1 VITSRKELERSIVCA
16 AFDGAQSLDQIAAQI
31 NDTWITSP
39 DMRTIWMALKYLA
52 ETGQEFDPVIVLDM
66 MQAKYGISEDIGL
79 QALIDLRAS
88 RYESAHIDY
97 HCDALRRHAV
107 TDDARQIGN
116 QLMAENAIDAGV
128 IDSYIVRLDEIKQGR
143 KDEIA
148 TASEAVDAF
157 LERKASPLQ
166 VQKTGITGI
175 DMKLRGGMRDGQLIV
190 VGGRPGTGKSVLMT
204 QIATGVM
211 ATGSAAL
218 IVSLE
223 MTQEEIVE
231 RMSATVELEALRRSP
246 LMFIDSTSEFGA
258 ISSLIRVACRR
269 QKVGVVVLDYI
280 QLCEIKLSRDGNR
293 EREIATMSRRL
304 KQLAK
309 ICKVPIVIGSQL
321 NRESA
326 KRGKPTLADLRE
338 SGAIEQD
345 ADIVLLLHRDDES
358 DDTTIGIAKHRG
370 GATGEV
376 VMRLNGPQ
384 FRFEDAYERFY
395 DGSFGAKG
403 N

>member
-1 VITSRKELERSIVCA
+1 
-16 AFDGAQSLDQIAAQI
+16 
-31 NDTWITSP
+31 
-39 DMRTIWMALKYLA
+39 
-52 ETGQEFDPVIVLDM
+52 
-66 MQAKYGISEDIGL
+66 
-79 QALIDLRAS
+79 
-88 RYESAHIDY
+88 
-97 HCDALRRHAV
+97 
-107 TDDARQIGN
+107 
-116 QLMAENAIDAGV
+116 
-128 IDSYIVRLDEIKQGR
+128 
-143 KDEIA
+143 
-148 TASEAVDAF
+148 
-157 LERKASPLQ
+157 
-166 VQKTGITGI
+166 
-175 DMKLRGGMRDGQLIV
+175 
-190 VGGRPGTGKSVLMT
+190 
-204 QIATGVM
+204 
-211 ATGSAAL
+211 
-218 IVSLE
+218 
-223 MTQEEIVE
+223 
-231 RMSATVELEALRRSP
+231 
-246 LMFIDSTSEFGA
+246 
-258 ISSLIRVACRR
+258 
-269 QKVGVVVLDYI
+269 VVVLDYI

-395 DGSFGAKG
+395 DGSFGATH